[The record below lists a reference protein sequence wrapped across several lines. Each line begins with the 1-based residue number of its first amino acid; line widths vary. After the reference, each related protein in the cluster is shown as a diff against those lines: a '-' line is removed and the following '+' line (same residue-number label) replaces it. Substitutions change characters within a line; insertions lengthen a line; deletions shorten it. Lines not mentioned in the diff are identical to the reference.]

1 MEFSCTLLEPETYF
15 LLQES
20 PVIFLLQESLW
31 GPGSSGIGV
40 VLELLTKGIFVI

>member
-1 MEFSCTLLEPETYF
+1 MEFCCTLLEPETYF

-20 PVIFLLQESLW
+20 AFEHPW